1 VDRDAGAARGR
12 RRRPNGRL
20 VAIAATTVIVVVV
33 LPVGSNRLG
42 AAPSFVPAIL
52 ALVACFD
59 ILSAMLLVAQF
70 RDTGNRR
77 DLALSW
83 AYSWSLVV
91 MLGYAL
97 AFPGVFGTHPPL
109 GAVASTAPWLWV
121 SWHAGFP
128 GLLGL
133 AAAPW
138 PKRYRSPCPAAV
150 RARTALWT
158 TAVAIGAALVLVL
171 YDGLLGSHLPVIIHG
186 TDTSRMA
193 QLCGPPMLFCVIGG
207 TVLVTLGRRRLS
219 GPERWA
225 VVACVAVLADV
236 LLTLTSHYRYS
247 LGWYTGRVLTVTAA
261 AVVFLA
267 MLTEIKQI
275 KRDAERDR
283 AEAVKAR
290 SEAEAATAAKS
301 AFLATMSHEIRTP
314 MNAVIGMTG
323 LLLDTELTGEQREFV
338 DTVRSS
344 GDSLLVIINDILDFS
359 KIESGELDLEHVAF
373 DLRECV
379 EGSLD
384 LLAGA
389 AVAKGLEL
397 VSHLDGSCPRTVVG
411 DPTRLRQILVNLL
424 SNAVKF
430 TQHGDVLVVVRVEQ
444 QPGERVMV
452 VVEVTDTGIGVPADR
467 MDRLFR
473 SFSQVDTSTTRVYG
487 GTGLGLAISR
497 RLANAMGGDLT
508 AQSEPGVG
516 STFRLSALLQASTHT
531 GTDTGSGSGTGASTD
546 TGAVLAPLPGL
557 AGRRVLIVD
566 DNSTSRRVLR
576 LQVEAWGMHAT
587 ETAYPAQALDWVRS
601 GAEYDLAVLD
611 LQMPDMDGDE
621 LTLALRQH
629 PAGGQ
634 LPVVLLTSLGTRH
647 RPAAG
652 QAYAAQLSKP
662 VKSAALR
669 AVLARALAP
678 AATAVVAPAQRVPEE
693 SAERAPLRV
702 LLAED
707 NPTNQLVGR
716 LMLTKLGHRVD
727 VVGNGL
733 EALEAAVRVSYDV
746 VLMDVQMPEMDGLEA
761 TAAIRAQLPYG
772 HQPRIVALTASVA
785 LEDRLACERAGM
797 DGYLAKPVRA
807 GELSAVL
814 LAAPL
819 AGGAAASA
827 ITTGAPQ
834 S

>member
-1 VDRDAGAARGR
+1 MTVDDPTLVDRDAGAARGR
-12 RRRPNGRL
+12 RRWPNGRL
-20 VAIAATTVIVVVV
+20 VAIAATTVIVIVV
-33 LPVGSNRLG
+33 LPIGSNRLA

-52 ALVACFD
+52 ALVTCFD

-109 GAVASTAPWLWV
+109 GAAASTAPWLWV

-133 AAAPW
+133 AAAPS

-158 TAVAIGAALVLVL
+158 SAVAIEAALGLVL
-171 YDGLLGSHLPVIIHG
+171 YDGLLGSHLPVVIHG

-207 TVLVTLGRRRLS
+207 TMLVTLGRRRLS

-290 SEAEAATAAKS
+290 GEAEAATAAKS

-344 GDSLLVIINDILDFS
+344 GDALLVIINDILDFS

-430 TQHGDVLVVVRVEQ
+430 TQHGDVLVVVRAEQ

-516 STFRLSALLQASTHT
+516 STFRLSALLQTS
-531 GTDTGSGSGTGASTD
+531 TDTGIDSGTDASTD

-566 DNSTSRRVLR
+566 DNSTSRRILR
-576 LQVEAWGMHAT
+576 LQVEAWGMHVT
-587 ETAYPAQALDWVRS
+587 ETAHPARALDWVRS
-601 GAEYDLAVLD
+601 GAEYALAVLD

-621 LTLALRQH
+621 LTVALRQH
-629 PAGGQ
+629 PAGRQ
-634 LPVVLLTSLGTRH
+634 LPVVLLTSLGTRQ

-652 QAYAAQLSKP
+652 QAYAAQLTKP
-662 VKSAALR
+662 VKSAALH

-678 AATAVVAPAQRVPEE
+678 AATPVVAPTQRVPEE

-727 VVGNGL
+727 VVGNAL
-733 EALEAAVRVSYDV
+733 EALDAVARVSYDV

-761 TAAIRAQLPYG
+761 TAAIRAQLPSD

-807 GELSAVL
+807 GELSAAL
-814 LAAPL
+814 LAP
-819 AGGAAASA
+819 A
-827 ITTGAPQ
+827 ITAGASQ

>member
-1 VDRDAGAARGR
+1 MTVDDPTLVDRDAGAARGR
-12 RRRPNGRL
+12 RRWPNGRL
-20 VAIAATTVIVVVV
+20 VAIAATTVIVIVV
-33 LPVGSNRLG
+33 LPIGSNRLA

-52 ALVACFD
+52 ALVTCFD

-109 GAVASTAPWLWV
+109 GAAASTAPWLWV

-158 TAVAIGAALVLVL
+158 SAVAIEAALGLVL
-171 YDGLLGSHLPVIIHG
+171 YDGLLGSHLPVVIHG

-207 TVLVTLGRRRLS
+207 TMLVTLGRRRLS

-290 SEAEAATAAKS
+290 GEAEAATAAKS

-344 GDSLLVIINDILDFS
+344 GDALLVIINDILDFS

-430 TQHGDVLVVVRVEQ
+430 TQHGDVLVVVRAEQ

-516 STFRLSALLQASTHT
+516 STFRLSALLQTS
-531 GTDTGSGSGTGASTD
+531 TDTGIDSGTDASTD

-566 DNSTSRRVLR
+566 DNSTSRRILR
-576 LQVEAWGMHAT
+576 LQVEAWGMHVT
-587 ETAYPAQALDWVRS
+587 ETAHPARALDWVRS
-601 GAEYDLAVLD
+601 GAEYALAVLD

-621 LTLALRQH
+621 LTVALRQH
-629 PAGGQ
+629 PAGRQ
-634 LPVVLLTSLGTRH
+634 LPVVLLTSLGTRQ

-652 QAYAAQLSKP
+652 QAYAAQLTKP
-662 VKSAALR
+662 VKSAALH

-678 AATAVVAPAQRVPEE
+678 AATPVVAPTQRVPEE

-733 EALEAAVRVSYDV
+733 EALDAVARVSYDV

-761 TAAIRAQLPYG
+761 TAAIRAQLPSD

-807 GELSAVL
+807 GELSAAL
-814 LAAPL
+814 LAP
-819 AGGAAASA
+819 A
-827 ITTGAPQ
+827 ITAGASQ

>member
-1 VDRDAGAARGR
+1 MSGR
-12 RRRPNGRL
+12 AL
-20 VAIAATTVIVVVV
+20 TIAATTAAVVVV
-33 LPVGSNRLG
+33 LPIGSRQLAG
-42 AAPSFVPAIL
+42 APSFVPAVL
-52 ALVACFD
+52 ALVGCFD
-59 ILSAMLLVAQF
+59 ILSTMLLVAQF

-109 GAVASTAPWLWV
+109 GSVASTAPWLWV

-138 PKRYRSPCPAAV
+138 PARFRGACPAAL
-150 RARTALWT
+150 RGRTAFWT
-158 TAVAIGAALVLVL
+158 TAVAIVAALVLVL
-171 YDGLLGSHLPVIIHG
+171 YDGLLGSHLPVVIHG

-207 TVLVTLGRRRLS
+207 TVLVTLGRHRFS

-225 VVACVAVLADV
+225 VIACVAVLGDV
-236 LLTLTSHYRYS
+236 LLTLTSRYRYS

-267 MLTEIKQI
+267 MLAEIKQI
-275 KRDAERDR
+275 KRAAERDR
-283 AEAVKAR
+283 AEAVQAR
-290 SEAEAATAAKS
+290 RDAEAATAAKS

-323 LLLDTELTGEQREFV
+323 LLLDTELTVEQREFV

-384 LLAGA
+384 LVAGV

-397 VSHLDGSCPRTVVG
+397 VSHVDESCPRTVVG
-411 DPTRLRQILVNLL
+411 DPTRLRQILVSLL

-430 TQHGDVLVVVRVEQ
+430 TEHGEVLVAARSEA
-444 QPGERVMV
+444 QPDGRVMLL
-452 VVEVTDTGIGVPADR
+452 VEVTDTGIGVPADR
-467 MDRLFR
+467 MGRLFR

-497 RLANAMGGDLT
+497 RLANAMGGDLV
-508 AQSEPGVG
+508 AQSQPGVG
-516 STFRLSALLQASTHT
+516 STFRLSALLQTSS
-531 GTDTGSGSGTGASTD
+531 DTV
-546 TGAVLAPLPGL
+546 AVAGPLPPAGL
-557 AGRRVLIVD
+557 ADRRVLVVD
-566 DNSTSRRVLR
+566 DNATNRRILR

-587 ETAYPAQALDWVRS
+587 DTGEPAEALDWIRG

-611 LQMPDMDGDE
+611 HQMPGMDGDE
-621 LTLALRQH
+621 LTLALRES
-629 PAGGQ
+629 PTGRG
-634 LPVVLLTSLGTRH
+634 LPVVLLTSLGMRP
-647 RPAAG
+647 RPAG
-652 QAYAAQLSKP
+652 QEYAAQLTKP
-662 VKSAALR
+662 VKSAALK
-669 AVLARALAP
+669 AVLGQALVP
-678 AATAVVAPAQRVPEE
+678 AGAAGVAPAQRTPSEPGG
-693 SAERAPLRV
+693 RAPLRV

-707 NPTNQLVGR
+707 NPTNQLVGQ

-727 VVGNGL
+727 VVGNGR
-733 EALEAAVRVSYDV
+733 EAVEAVARVSYDV
-746 VLMDVQMPEMDGLEA
+746 VLMDVQMPEMDGLAA
-761 TAAIRAQLPYG
+761 TAAIRAQAPPS

-785 LEDRLACERAGM
+785 LEDRLACDRAGM

-807 GELSAVL
+807 GELSAAL
-814 LAAPL
+814 ADAGRPTGAAPGAL
-819 AGGAAASA
+819 TAGAARS
-827 ITTGAPQ
+827 
-834 S
+834 

>member
-1 VDRDAGAARGR
+1 
-12 RRRPNGRL
+12 
-20 VAIAATTVIVVVV
+20 
-33 LPVGSNRLG
+33 
-42 AAPSFVPAIL
+42 
-52 ALVACFD
+52 
-59 ILSAMLLVAQF
+59 
-70 RDTGNRR
+70 
-77 DLALSW
+77 
-83 AYSWSLVV
+83 
-91 MLGYAL
+91 
-97 AFPGVFGTHPPL
+97 
-109 GAVASTAPWLWV
+109 
-121 SWHAGFP
+121 
-128 GLLGL
+128 
-133 AAAPW
+133 
-138 PKRYRSPCPAAV
+138 
-150 RARTALWT
+150 
-158 TAVAIGAALVLVL
+158 VL
-171 YDGLLGSHLPVIIHG
+171 YDGLLGSHLPVVIHG

-290 SEAEAATAAKS
+290 GEAEAATAAKS

-344 GDSLLVIINDILDFS
+344 GDALLVIINDILDFS

-430 TQHGDVLVVVRVEQ
+430 TQHGDVLVVVRAEQ

-452 VVEVTDTGIGVPADR
+452 VVEVTDTGIGDPADR

-516 STFRLSALLQASTHT
+516 STFRLSALLQTS
-531 GTDTGSGSGTGASTD
+531 TDTGIDSGTDASTD

-566 DNSTSRRVLR
+566 DNSTSRRILR
-576 LQVEAWGMHAT
+576 LQVEAWGMHVT
-587 ETAYPAQALDWVRS
+587 ETAHPARALDWVRS
-601 GAEYDLAVLD
+601 GAEYALAVLD

-621 LTLALRQH
+621 LTVALRQH
-629 PAGGQ
+629 PAGRQ
-634 LPVVLLTSLGTRH
+634 LPVVLLTSLGTRQ

-652 QAYAAQLSKP
+652 QAYAAQLTKP
-662 VKSAALR
+662 VKSAALH

-678 AATAVVAPAQRVPEE
+678 AATPVVAPTQRVPEE

-733 EALEAAVRVSYDV
+733 EALDAVARVSYDV

-761 TAAIRAQLPYG
+761 TAAIRAQLPSD

-807 GELSAVL
+807 GELSAAL
-814 LAAPL
+814 LAP
-819 AGGAAASA
+819 A
-827 ITTGAPQ
+827 ITAGASQ

>member
-1 VDRDAGAARGR
+1 LTLDDPTPVDRDAGPARGR
-12 RRRPNGRL
+12 RRWLNGRL
-20 VAIAATTVIVVVV
+20 VAIAATTVIVIVV
-33 LPVGSNRLG
+33 LPIGSNRLA

-109 GAVASTAPWLWV
+109 GAAASTAPWLWV

-158 TAVAIGAALVLVL
+158 SAVAIEAALGLVL
-171 YDGLLGSHLPVIIHG
+171 YDGLLGSHLPVVIHG

-207 TVLVTLGRRRLS
+207 TMLVTLGRRRLS

-430 TQHGDVLVVVRVEQ
+430 TQHGDVLVVVRAEQ

-516 STFRLSALLQASTHT
+516 STFRLSALLQTS
-531 GTDTGSGSGTGASTD
+531 TDTGIYSGTDASTD

-557 AGRRVLIVD
+557 DGRRVLIVD
-566 DNSTSRRVLR
+566 DNSTSRRILR
-576 LQVEAWGMHAT
+576 LQVEAWGMHVT
-587 ETAYPAQALDWVRS
+587 ETAHPAQALDWVRS

-629 PAGGQ
+629 PAGRQ

-647 RPAAG
+647 QPAAG
-652 QAYAAQLSKP
+652 QAYAAQLTKP
-662 VKSAALR
+662 VKSAPLH
-669 AVLARALAP
+669 AVLARALEP
-678 AATAVVAPAQRVPEE
+678 AATAVVAPTQRVPEE

-733 EALEAAVRVSYDV
+733 EALDAVARVSYDV

-761 TAAIRAQLPYG
+761 TAAIRAQLPSD

-807 GELSAVL
+807 GELSAAL
-814 LAAPL
+814 LAP
-819 AGGAAASA
+819 A
-827 ITTGAPQ
+827 ITARASQ